1 MRMRTDAPT
10 AVRCDHCSLPVP
22 PGLIDPKDEHR
33 FCCSACATAYE
44 VIHSCGLEQYYA
56 LRQRMDDRPGPAMG
70 VRGGYERYNDP
81 AFESLYTEDAGDG
94 LRRVELHVVGMHC
107 AACVWLIEAVPNA
120 VEGAVE
126 TRVDFGRS
134 TVRITW
140 DPAVVALPSIARMI
154 DSLGYPTQPAGGA
167 ALRALER
174 REDRRLLI
182 LLAAS
187 GAIAGNVMLIA
198 FALYGGS
205 VPWLGGSMARE
216 HEHFFR
222 WISAA
227 LGVLSVAW
235 PGGVFLRGALA
246 SLRVRRLHL
255 DLPIALALLI
265 GGAWGV
271 ANTIRHTGE
280 IYFDSLTTVIFL
292 LLIGRW
298 IQRRQQRRATGA
310 VELLY
315 RVTPTSV
322 RLVEGDATTTVPI
335 EMLIPGAIVEVRA
348 GETIPVDGVVVDGVS
363 TIDASTLTGESWPV
377 ETSPGDAAAAGAVN
391 RSAPIRV
398 RVEHSGE
405 DTRVGKLMR
414 LVEESAQRRAPIV
427 RLADAITGW
436 FVGAVLALATITA
449 LLWLFIDPARAVDN
463 AVALLIVTCPCA
475 LGLATPLAVL
485 VAIGRASRQGIL
497 IKGGDALERLARPGL
512 VLLDKTG
519 TLTEG
524 KAALVRWEGDGS
536 IKPLVAALESRVSHP
551 IAQALVEAIGESGAR
566 TVEHVRHTIG
576 AGVEGTVDGS
586 TLAVGSQPFIAS
598 ITGATPD
605 WAVTAIEGIAGGALT
620 PIVISAS
627 SEIVAVCGLGDPIRA
642 DARDAIDRLRALGWR
657 VGICSGDDP
666 RVVQAVGRSLGID
679 PEHCTGGATPE
690 EKLRIVKH
698 EMLAGPVVM
707 VGDGVNDSAALSAA
721 TVGVAV
727 HGGAEV
733 SLESADVALSVPGIA
748 PVADLIVGSR
758 RTIRAIRRNLG
769 ASILYNIVCAT
780 LAMTGIISPL
790 IAAVLMPVS
799 SVTVIT
805 LSFRARTFDQEA

>member
-1 MRMRTDAPT
+1 MRTDAPT
-10 AVRCDHCSLPVP
+10 AARCDHCSLPVP
-22 PGLIDPKDEHR
+22 PGLIDPKADQQ
-33 FCCSACATAYE
+33 FCCAACATAYE

-56 LRQRMDDRPGPAMG
+56 LRQRMDDRPSPAMG
-70 VRGGYERYNDP
+70 AGDGYERYNDP

-120 VEGAVE
+120 IKGVVE
-126 TRVDFGRS
+126 TRIDLGRS

-140 DPAVVALPSIARMI
+140 DPGAVALPRIARMI
-154 DSLGYPTQPAGGA
+154 DSLGYPTQPTRGA
-167 ALRALER
+167 ALRTLER

-182 LLAAS
+182 LLAVA

-198 FALYGGS
+198 IALYGGS

-216 HEHFFR
+216 HELFFR

-227 LGVLSVAW
+227 LGVLAVAW
-235 PGGVFLRGALA
+235 PGGVFLRGAIA

-271 ANTIRHTGE
+271 ANTIRDTGE

-322 RLVEGDATTTVPI
+322 RLIEGDAATTVPI
-335 EMLIPGAIVEVRA
+335 ETLIPGAIVEVRA

-377 ETSPGDAAAAGAVN
+377 GVKPGDAATAGAVN

-449 LLWLFIDPARAVDN
+449 LAWLFIDPARAVDN

-497 IKGGDALERLARPGL
+497 IKGGDALERLAKPGL

-524 KAALVRWEGDGS
+524 RAALGRWEGDES

-551 IAQALVEAIGESGAR
+551 IAQALVEAIGDNGAH
-566 TVEHVRHTIG
+566 TVERVEHTIG
-576 AGVEGTVDGS
+576 AGVVGTVDG
-586 TLAVGSQPFIAS
+586 TTIAVGSQPFIAS

-605 WAVTAIEGIAGGALT
+605 WAVAAIERIANEALT
-620 PIVISAS
+620 PIVIAAN

-642 DARDAIDRLRALGWR
+642 GAREAIDRLRALGWR
-657 VGICSGDDP
+657 VGVCSGDDP

-679 PEHCTGGATPE
+679 PEDCTGAATPE
-690 EKLRIVKH
+690 EKLRIVNQA
-698 EMLAGPVVM
+698 MCTGPVVM

-758 RTIRAIRRNLG
+758 RTIRAIKRNLG
-769 ASILYNIVCAT
+769 ASILYNVVCAT

-790 IAAVLMPVS
+790 IAAVLMPIS

-805 LSFRARTFDQEA
+805 LSFRARTFEQEA